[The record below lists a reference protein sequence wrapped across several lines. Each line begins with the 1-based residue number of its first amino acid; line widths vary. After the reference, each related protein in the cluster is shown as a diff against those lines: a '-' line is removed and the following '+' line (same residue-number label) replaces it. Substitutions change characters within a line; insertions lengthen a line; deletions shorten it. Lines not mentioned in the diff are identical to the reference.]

1 MRIGQIVLRVSDLER
16 SLDFWAAVFGLEL
29 KSRAGTFAFLDGG
42 DVQLAL
48 NEIGR
53 PVDDDSLTEIVFEL
67 DDIEA
72 GYGELSERGVPFEV
86 EPRAVMSDGSSELW
100 AAHFHDPDGHL
111 ASVVGWVGPGP
122 PSAD

>member
-1 MRIGQIVLRVSDLER
+1 MRIGQVVLRVTDMER
-16 SLDFWAAVFGLEL
+16 SLQFWGAVFGLEI

-42 DVQLAL
+42 DIQLAL

-53 PVDDDSLTEIVFEL
+53 RVEDDSLTEIVFEL
-67 DDIEA
+67 DDIRA
-72 GYGELSERGVPFEV
+72 GYGELAARGVPFEV

-111 ASVVGWVGPGP
+111 ASVVGWVEGEQ
-122 PSAD
+122 PSAG